1 MLRAI
6 EQLLSGER
14 CRVGNHSVESF
25 NQCGHTINNYI
36 YRSTIICAVNENEKT
51 FRTSNGGWNTS
62 STTRAINDYRKHFL
76 SRGYKDLN
84 ESED

>member
-1 MLRAI
+1 MLKAI

-14 CRVGNHSVESF
+14 CKVGNHSVESF
-25 NQCGHTINNYI
+25 NRHGHTINNYI
-36 YRSTIICAVNENEKT
+36 YHSTIICVVNENEKT
-51 FRTSNGGWNTS
+51 FITGNDGWNTS
-62 STTRAINDYRKHFL
+62 STARAINDYRKHFL

>member
-1 MLRAI
+1 MLKAI

-14 CRVGNHSVESF
+14 CIVGNHSVESF

-36 YRSTIICAVNENEKT
+36 YHSTIICAVNENEKT
-51 FRTSNGGWNTS
+51 FRTSNGGWYTS
-62 STTRAINDYRKHFL
+62 STTRAINGYRKHFL

>member
-1 MLRAI
+1 MLKAI
-6 EQLLSGER
+6 EQRLSGER
-14 CRVGNHSVESF
+14 CKVVSDRGESF
-25 NQCGHTINNYI
+25 DQCGHTSNNYI
-36 YRSTIICAVNENEKT
+36 YHSTIICAVNENEKT

>member
-1 MLRAI
+1 MLKAI

-14 CRVGNHSVESF
+14 CKVGNHRVESF
-25 NQCGHTINNYI
+25 NLRGHTINNYI
-36 YRSTIICAVNENEKT
+36 YHSTIICMVNENEKT
-51 FRTSNGGWNTS
+51 FITSNDGWNTS

>member
-1 MLRAI
+1 MLKAV
-6 EQLLSGER
+6 EQLCRAER
-14 CRVGNHSVESF
+14 STVGNHRVESF
-25 NQCGHTINNYI
+25 SECGHTINNYI
-36 YRSTIICAVNENEKT
+36 YHSTIICAVNENTKM
-51 FRTSNGGWNTS
+51 FMTSNGGWNTS

>member
-1 MLRAI
+1 MLKAI

-14 CRVGNHSVESF
+14 CKVGNHSVESF

-36 YRSTIICAVNENEKT
+36 YHSTIICVVNENEKT

-62 STTRAINDYRKHFL
+62 PTTRAINDYRKHFL